1 MYKTSTYMEDTQSF
15 DELRQHRRCVG
26 LLSPSQGYT
35 PLAKP
40 IEPFLPRQNVSAE
53 VTGMP
58 INLEQEGTELSLHTR
73 DTKDIQARQDEPVPG
88 RFDEHT
94 RLGLKALAVA
104 NLGFSLWGVADD
116 CRDFSEGEGVK
127 SDVRCVFGAVST
139 AIGVAVGVH
148 GIVLVGGRI
157 YDTGVV
163 LFNDAVKRDIEDALS
178 SGFNT
183 QVRHIADW
191 DSYMPYDAGKR
202 EVVEPVPVFGMTINN
217 RDMHLTIMPG
227 ENNSTRIRIGH
238 GPGPDTESNRR
249 LRPRNEKYNKQIFES
264 GGLDF
269 VVESDLTGFNGDDLQ
284 FEPTSQQ
291 DFDWIYEQVECYL
304 TLQNFGSFLS
314 PDPIAIMG
322 NLNSIGGIYFQVLND
337 QEPMT
342 MARGKIAAFSSSV
355 KSMIDEMGDDFE
367 NGDFNDLC
375 TAK

>member
-1 MYKTSTYMEDTQSF
+1 MYKASTYMEDTKSF
-15 DELRQHRRCVG
+15 DELRQHRRWFRIGYGGLALLFTWNLLLSVG
-26 LLSPSQGYT
+26 LLSPSRGYT
-35 PLAKP
+35 PPAEP
-40 IEPFLPRQNVSAE
+40 IGPFLPRQNVSAE

-58 INLEQEGTELSLHTR
+58 INLEQEGTALSLDTR

-94 RLGLKALAVA
+94 RLGLKALAR
-104 NLGFSLWGVADD
+104 G
-116 CRDFSEGEGVK
+116 RGVK
-127 SDVRCVFGAVST
+127 SGVRCVFGAVST

-148 GIVLVGGRI
+148 GIVLIGGRI

-191 DSYMPYDAGKR
+191 DSYMPYDVGKR
-202 EVVEPVPVFGMTINN
+202 EAVEPVPVFGMTINDK
-217 RDMHLTIMPG
+217 DMHLTIMPG

-269 VVESDLTGFNGDDLQ
+269 VVESDLTGFNSDDLQ
-284 FEPTSQQ
+284 LEPTSQQ
-291 DFDWIYEQVECYL
+291 DFDWIYKQVECYL
-304 TLQNFGSFLS
+304 TLQKFGSFLS

-322 NLNSIGGIYFQVLND
+322 NLNSIGGLYFQVLND
-337 QEPMT
+337 KEIMT